1 MNDSAGS
8 GTLLDEPTDLDEV
21 PDEQVGEADA
31 DGPGADLP
39 VPVDSPDHS
48 GQSTMAWV
56 SWGVVAACVVTVF
69 IAMQPRLL
77 FTNSTPTGGDMGAHV
92 WGPRYL
98 MDHLIP
104 QLRLSGW
111 SPDWYAGFP
120 AYTFYMVVPSL
131 FIVLLAAGPPWWLT
145 PFLLAALGFGT
156 YQAQERITSPAR
168 RTLLLAAAGLVAV
181 LCVPVPY
188 NVSFKLVSVA
198 GLCAMP
204 LAAFALARAAKLP
217 FPGPPLIAVASLV
230 FLFDNGYT
238 ILGGNIA
245 STMAGEFAF
254 SISLMFALLYLAVL
268 VKGSRTGTDRALGA
282 FLFALVTLC
291 HLIPAIFAA
300 VATVVYLLT
309 RREDREP
316 WWDRNR
322 NGRLAAGGVVAV
334 VLLSLWLA
342 PSAFPLVATVAA
354 VALFVSFDARVLK
367 WSAVVL
373 PVGGLLSGFWFVPFY
388 LNSPYLN
395 DMGWEKYTDY
405 AKHLWP
411 DPAVNNMPYR
421 NVVFALAAL
430 GIVLSLVHRVRLG
443 WYLSLMMLVLAW
455 TFRYL
460 PQYRLWNARLL
471 PFYFLCVTLLAGLAV
486 ALVLR
491 SLAVV
496 VQDVR
501 QRREEPVLVG
511 AVGAVVTFA
520 VVLVAILGPLRFLP
534 GGTSVADPA
543 KPGGQMYSWMGL
555 DFRGTNFV
563 SDWARWNYSG
573 LEGKPAWPE
582 YKGIVDTMTQVGKD
596 QGCGRAMWEYEP
608 DLNRFGT
615 PMALMLLPYF
625 TKSCIGSM
633 EGLYFEASSTT
644 PFHFLNQSELSA
656 QPSRAQRDMPYS
668 DFNIE
673 QGISHLQLLGVKYYM
688 AVSDKAK
695 AAAASDPRLTEVAST
710 GKWKVY
716 EIADAQQVVGL
727 KYDPVVLNDTD
738 DHIDGWVYDKE
749 RPEPAEGQVVAQK
762 TPGPAVDWYND
773 PTRWEVPLATSGPAS
788 WPRAQP
794 SDTAPPKK
802 SVTQAKVSDVV
813 TTDRSISFK
822 VDRTGSPV
830 LVKTSYFPN
839 WKVSGASGPYRVSP
853 NQMVVV
859 PTSKVVTLTYGR
871 SAIDLLGIFLTLVGM
886 ALLALL
892 VRSDSRR
899 SLALAHEAATVPTL
913 ETLPTLATVPTLGES
928 GEPVDPDP
936 TDGAADDDPTGDPV
950 DEAQDEPE
958 PEQEPEPD
966 LDEPE
971 FDDVDAGATG
981 ADDADGPDSGD
992 TESDP
997 DPE

>member
-1 MNDSAGS
+1 MNDAAGS
-8 GTLLDEPTDLDEV
+8 GTLLDDPSDLDERTDLDGR
-21 PDEQVGEADA
+21 PGDA
-31 DGPGADLP
+31 DGPGSDHP

-48 GQSTMAWV
+48 GQRTMAWV

-77 FTNSTPTGGDMGAHV
+77 FTDSTPTGGDMGAHV

-104 QLRLSGW
+104 QLRLAGW
-111 SPDWYAGFP
+111 TPDWYAGFP

-131 FIVLLAAGPPWWLT
+131 FIVLLAAGPPWWLS

-156 YQAQERITSPAR
+156 YKAQGRITSPAR
-168 RTLLLAAAGLVAV
+168 RTLLFAVAGVLAV

-188 NVSFKLVSVA
+188 NISFKLVTVA

-204 LAAFALARAAKLP
+204 VAAFALARAAKLP

-254 SISLMFALLYLAVL
+254 SISLMFTLLYLAVL
-268 VKGSRTGTDRALGA
+268 VRGSRTGTDRALGA
-282 FLFALVTLC
+282 FLLALVALC
-291 HLIPAIFAA
+291 HLIPAIFA
-300 VATVVYLLT
+300 VIATVVYVVT
-309 RREDREP
+309 RREDRDP

-373 PVGGLLSGFWFVPFY
+373 PVGGLLAGFWVVPFY

-405 AKHLWP
+405 AQRLWP
-411 DPAVNNMPYR
+411 DPAVAAMPYR

-443 WYLSLMMLVLAW
+443 WYLSLLVMVLAW

-471 PFYFLCVTLLAGLAV
+471 PFYFLCLSLLAGLAV

-501 QRREEPVLVG
+501 RHREEPVLVG

-555 DFRGTNFV
+555 DFRATNFV

-582 YKGIVDTMTQVGKD
+582 YKGIVDTMTQVGKE

-668 DFNIE
+668 DLNIE

-688 AVSDKAK
+688 AVSDTAK
-695 AAAASDPRLTEVAST
+695 AAAGSDPRLTEVAST

-716 EIADAQQVVGL
+716 EIADTEQVVGL

-749 RPEPAEGQVVAQK
+749 RPKPAEGQAVAPK

-773 PTRWEVPLATSGPAS
+773 PTRWDVPLATSGPSS
-788 WPRAQP
+788 WPRVDP
-794 SDTAPPKK
+794 TDTAPPRKA
-802 SVTQAKVSDVV
+802 VNRAKVSKVV
-813 TTDRSISFK
+813 TTDRSISFE

-871 SAIDLLGIFLTLVGM
+871 SGVELLGVFLTLLGLG
-886 ALLALL
+886 LLVLL

-899 SLALAHEAATVPTL
+899 SLALAREAATVPTL
-913 ETLPTLATVPTLGES
+913 ATLPTLETLPELDERT
-928 GEPVDPDP
+928 GEPVDPVADGPDDNGPDDNGPGGAGAEGEDP
-936 TDGAADDDPTGDPV
+936 TDGPDDT
-950 DEAQDEPE
+950 EP
-958 PEQEPEPD
+958 
-966 LDEPE
+966 
-971 FDDVDAGATG
+971 
-981 ADDADGPDSGD
+981 GPDD